1 MMRAHL
7 KEIGGWGSFY
17 GSDDGCKGLQPS
29 YEGCQA
35 AKRVGSNLGHRF
47 YATEGRDSFELALT
61 SWPIGTA
68 MGVRS
73 QPISGNGGHNNYGR
87 GEKVSERKVKEI
99 GVLCVAS
106 SCGGLGC
113 CA

>member
-1 MMRAHL
+1 MWRPFAVHGYRSPAGVF
-7 KEIGGWGSFY
+7 KDSN
-17 GSDDGCKGLQPS
+17 DGCEGPQPS

-68 MGVRS
+68 MGL
-73 QPISGNGGHNNYGR
+73 QN
-87 GEKVSERKVKEI
+87 
-99 GVLCVAS
+99 
-106 SCGGLGC
+106 
-113 CA
+113 